1 VKLTDNE
8 VLSAFGCK
16 LFDIPMNA
24 KFNPARDIQVV
35 PWLQDPAPF
44 HALMAVS
51 AFAQH
56 RLCKTVPG
64 PEALS
69 HKLKAIR
76 IINERLSRNEMEV
89 STIRAVELLWTLE
102 VRSILSYRTKH
113 YLTLQALFDD
123 EKRLQ
128 AHLDG
133 LQQMIT
139 RKGGIPS
146 LPPSIQLA
154 LTWYATII
162 DEFSEHS

>member
-1 VKLTDNE
+1 MD
-8 VLSAFGCK
+8 
-16 LFDIPMNA
+16 A
-24 KFNPARDIQVV
+24 KFNPARDIQMV

-56 RLCKTVPG
+56 RLYKTVPG

-69 HKLKAIR
+69 HKLEAIR
-76 IINERLSRNEMEV
+76 IINERLSRDELEV

-102 VRSILSYRTKH
+102 VLSILSFLIKR

-123 EKRLQ
+123 EKKLQ

-133 LQQMIT
+133 LQQMII

-154 LTWYATII
+154 LTWYAITIN
-162 DEFSEHS
+162 EVGEPS